1 MKHLNYILLLLLP
14 ILLGSCRTSAPAYNY
29 QELAKASIR
38 LGIDIDMEDNHAL
51 YVESSN
57 WLGVPYR
64 GGGNSKRGVDC
75 SGLTSAIYKKVYQK
89 NLERNSDDQ
98 RKKDCR
104 KVKKGKLKE
113 GDLVF
118 FHNGRK
124 KKRATHVGTGT
135 IRFRCTTA
143 TTATGQ
149 TTARIWP
156 MSSCSTTFP
165 TAIRTPLRVPLR
177 NLTGTGANIPAA
189 ICCIISTST
198 TAALCMNRPTSG
210 R

>member
-1 MKHLNYILLLLLP
+1 MKYLHYLLLLP
-14 ILLGSCRTSAPAYNY
+14 LLLGSCRTAAPAYNY

-75 SGLTSAIYKKVYQK
+75 SGLTSAIYKKVYRK
-89 NLERNSDDQ
+89 NLERNSEDQ
-98 RKKDCR
+98 RKKDCH
-104 KVKKGKLKE
+104 KVKKSKLKE

-124 KKRATHVGTGT
+124 KKRATHVG
-135 IRFRCTTA
+135 IYLKNRKFIHA
-143 TTATGQ
+143 
-149 TTARIWP
+149 
-156 MSSCSTTFP
+156 STSQG
-165 TAIRTPLRVPLR
+165 V
-177 NLTGTGANIPAA
+177 
-189 ICCIISTST
+189 IISH
-198 TAALCMNRPTSG
+198 LEEDYWDKHWLNGGRP
-210 R
+210 